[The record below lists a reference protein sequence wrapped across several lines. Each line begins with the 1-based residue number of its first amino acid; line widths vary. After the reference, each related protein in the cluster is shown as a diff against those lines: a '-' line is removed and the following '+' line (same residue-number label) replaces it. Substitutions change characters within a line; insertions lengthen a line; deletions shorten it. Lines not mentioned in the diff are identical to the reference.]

1 MCVKSRLWIIQIFL
15 FTAID
20 EAFHERVNRVLF
32 NLCSF
37 EQWAY
42 MRTRNKK
49 QKTKNKTKQNKTKN
63 KTKNKKQKTK
73 NKKQKT
79 KNKTKQNKTKQKR
92 ATDALRTN
100 VYKQKKRDRL
110 TNEEF
115 RVRYTF
121 ILPARPQPAVM
132 AIWNEK

>member
-42 MRTRNKK
+42 MRTRQKK
-49 QKTKNKTKQNKTKN
+49 QKTKQNKTK
-63 KTKNKKQKTK
+63 Q
-73 NKKQKT
+73 
-79 KNKTKQNKTKQKR
+79 NKTKQNKTKQKR

-110 TNEEF
+110 TNAEF